1 MKHIRIEENR
11 PIQHIYL
18 DRGKS
23 NAMDSVLIK
32 ELTTAL
38 LEADSRP
45 DLEGIVLHGKEGF
58 FSSGLDL
65 VALYA
70 YNEKEIEDL
79 WNSFFSLIETFLRF
93 SKPAISA
100 ISGHSPAGGC
110 VLALCCDYRMM
121 AEGEYVIGLNEVP
134 VGLVVPQSIFALY
147 AFWIGEAKAYKSL
160 LTGKL
165 YSPQDALADRLIDEI
180 VDSRRLFRLSEQ
192 RLNNFTQFEKNA
204 WRKSKRNFR
213 QDLIQSFQENREK
226 AIKDIL
232 EQWWKPSTREVMHIL
247 IENLNSKKQQ

>member
-1 MKHIRIEENR
+1 MKYIRTEDSK

-18 DRGKS
+18 DRGPS

-32 ELTTAL
+32 ELTTTL

-45 DLEGIVLHGKEGF
+45 DIEGIVLHGKEGF

-65 VALYA
+65 IALYE
-70 YNEKEIEDL
+70 YDEKEIEDL
-79 WNSFFSLIETFLRF
+79 WYAFFTLTETFLRF
-93 SKPAISA
+93 SKPAVAA

-110 VLALCCDYRMM
+110 VLALCCDYRIM
-121 AEGEYVIGLNEVP
+121 AEGEYIIGLNEVP
-134 VGLVVPQSIFALY
+134 VGLIVPKAIFSLY
-147 AFWIGEAKAYKSL
+147 AFWLGEAKAYRNL

-165 YSPQDALADRLIDEI
+165 YSPQDALTNGLIDE
-180 VDSRRLFRLSEQ
+180 VTDSRKLFRLSEQ
-192 RLNNFTQFEKNA
+192 RVNNFTQYEKNA

-213 QDLIQSFQENREK
+213 QALIQSFHENREK
-226 AIKDIL
+226 AIQNIL

-247 IENLNSKKQQ
+247 IENLQSKKK